1 VLVDGSGSADSL
13 RRLYHTRGKR
23 CLGDL
28 MSDKFLECLP
38 FEVSRP
44 TLDDLKKYI
53 PIIEH
58 AVLGND
64 PIMKRQLVITS
75 DQLKFEQRVGRQGT
89 ERLNVLIDGIR
100 TSNPFNYRDRYQQDA
115 RTPRPWVVSNFHLV
129 DRIFRYFLNWLNRSG
144 YRYVQNPVDLKEHF
158 KSSDNAGNPAAQAWN
173 DLIGGG
179 ASANVLYNPI
189 ESSGNCDNV
198 ANGFALALICLGVPV
213 SALKKVYI
221 WPQSG
226 TTASLFAYVG
236 AKASRSGAVFY
247 QTAVRNRHEYRSRVM
262 TADREDFVAVPSSEI
277 DNPFGNHWVVKAHGT
292 MWDGNYACRYDEPS
306 EVCEAYSSVKLQG
319 KFIGDSLSFIEPLG
333 KSVGNFVEVKEANA
347 TFATE
352 IKRVTGHNDGQAY
365 ILVKPGDPWCQVVIP
380 SSEGRKTVPL
390 RLAREAG
397 YVVPDN
403 WSTDPVS
410 QAFVKNAVATA
421 IVKYRDDTSFWNSK
435 SAETDG
441 FLKSAVRWIG
451 EDDGRC
457 KSVKA
462 KFFAKDDLTK
472 VPKLPEHSS
481 YRDLYH
487 VLGFDPTGEQA
498 VPKSVVGKRLRGFL
512 LNAFKVPE
520 HIKAAA
526 GA

>member
-1 VLVDGSGSADSL
+1 
-13 RRLYHTRGKR
+13 
-23 CLGDL
+23 
-28 MSDKFLECLP
+28 MSDKFLECSL
-38 FEVSRP
+38 FEVTRP

-100 TSNPFNYRDRYQQDA
+100 TSNPYNYRDRYQQDA
-115 RTPRPWVVSNFHLV
+115 RTPRPWVSSNFHLV
-129 DRIFRYFLNWLNRSG
+129 DRIFRYFLNWLNSSG
-144 YRYVQNPVDLKEHF
+144 YRYVQNPVDLAENF
-158 KSSDNAGNPAAQAWN
+158 ESSDNAGVSAARAWN
-173 DLIGGG
+173 NVIGGG
-179 ASANVLYNPI
+179 ANLNVLYNPI

-198 ANGFALALICLGVPV
+198 ANGFALALICLGIPV

-221 WPQSG
+221 WPKYQ
-226 TTASLFAYVG
+226 TAASLFAYVG

-262 TADREDFVAVPSSEI
+262 TADCEDFVAVPGSEI

-319 KFIGDSLSFIEPLG
+319 RFISDSLSFIEPLG
-333 KSVGNFVEVKEANA
+333 ESVGNFVEVNEANA

-365 ILVKPGDPWCQVVIP
+365 ILLKPGDPWCQVDMP
-380 SSEGRKTVPL
+380 SSEGPKTVPL

-397 YVVPDN
+397 YVVPNN
-403 WSTDPVS
+403 WSTNPVS

-421 IVKYRDDTSFWNSK
+421 IVDYRNDTSFWNSK
-435 SAETDG
+435 SADTDG
-441 FLKSAVRWIG
+441 FLKSAIRWIG
-451 EDDGRC
+451 PDDARC

-462 KFFAKDDLTK
+462 KFFEKDDLNG
-472 VPKLPEHSS
+472 VHKLPEHPM
-481 YRDLYH
+481 YQNLYY
-487 VLGFDPTGEQA
+487 VLGFDPTNEFA
-498 VPKSVVGKRLRGFL
+498 VPKSIVGKRLRGFL
-512 LNAFKVPE
+512 LKAFKVPA
-520 HIKAAA
+520 HIKATVSA
-526 GA
+526 